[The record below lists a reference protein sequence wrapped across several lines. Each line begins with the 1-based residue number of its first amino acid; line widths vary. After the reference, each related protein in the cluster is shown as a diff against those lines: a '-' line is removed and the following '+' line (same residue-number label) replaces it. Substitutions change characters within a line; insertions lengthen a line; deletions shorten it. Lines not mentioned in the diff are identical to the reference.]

1 MSITTDFDT
10 LWTEKKQRDSTVEA
24 KALLQNAMNVVEE
37 TKAKLQAIVDAGIF
51 NTIPNSI
58 KIALNSAF
66 AVVKTASISFANPDI
81 KEVLNWSVK

>member
-10 LWTEKKQRDSTVEA
+10 LWNEKKQRDATVEA
-24 KALLQNAMNVVEE
+24 KVLLQNAMNVIEE
-37 TKAKLQAIVDAGIF
+37 TKAAVQDIVDAGVF

-66 AVVKTASISFANPDI
+66 TVVKTASTGFSNADI
-81 KEVLNWSVK
+81 REVLNWAGN